1 MKVIIPLA
9 GFGKRMRP
17 HTWSRAKPLLH
28 VAGNTIIGHLLDLMA
43 DVTKAEVIFVVGYK
57 GDEIEAWIREHYP
70 QLDAHFVIQ
79 EEMLGQA
86 HAIWMCKAF
95 LNDDDD
101 VMVAFGDGVV
111 DAEYANIPDP
121 DVDGVILVQKMEDP
135 RTFGVVVTDEDGY
148 VTDFIEKPET
158 MEHKDVIAGIYWFKN
173 GKQLRDAI
181 ETVLTEGRQS
191 QGEYYIVDAYKV
203 MQERGAK
210 IRPMET
216 IFWLDAGKPD
226 FMLHT
231 NARLLGLGY
240 GTEDAIDLSYAGE
253 FTVLPPV
260 YLHESAHV
268 ENSVIGPYV
277 SIGADAVVKNSI
289 VRNSIIDN
297 GAYIEKAILEDSL
310 IGENTEIKG
319 THKKLFIGDDSKVE
333 LG

>member
-43 DVTKAEVIFVVGYK
+43 AVTTEEVIFVVGYK
-57 GDEIEAWIREHYP
+57 SDEIEGWIREHYP

-86 HAIWMCKAF
+86 HAIWMCKEF
-95 LNDDDD
+95 LDDGE
-101 VMVAFGDGVV
+101 VLVAFGDGVV
-111 DAEYANIPDP
+111 DAEYAQIPDP

-135 RTFGVVVTDEDGY
+135 RTFGVVVTDEAGY
-148 VTDFIEKPET
+148 VTDFIEKPAT

-173 GKQLRDAI
+173 GNQLLDAI
-181 ETVLTEGRQS
+181 ETVIGENRRS
-191 QGEYYIVDAYKV
+191 KGEYYLVDAYKV
-203 MQERGAK
+203 MQEQGAK
-210 IRPMET
+210 FRAKET

-226 FMLHT
+226 YMLDT

-240 GTEDAIDLSYAGE
+240 GTENAIELSYSGE

-260 YLHESAHV
+260 YLHESARV

-289 VRNSIIDN
+289 IRHSIIDN
-297 GAYIEKAILEDSL
+297 GAHIEKAILEDSL
-310 IGENTEIKG
+310 IGENTEVKG
-319 THKKLFIGDDSKVE
+319 THKKLFIGDNSKVE
-333 LG
+333 L